1 MPNVI
6 SLELPP
12 AAYEQ
17 LRLAATRQNRPVAE
31 VVKDIVLREIPE
43 LPTLPADIESELKS
57 FSLLSDDVLWL
68 IARSSLQLK
77 QQMDLAKLNDL
88 AQRRQLT
95 AAELTQ
101 QQYLADS
108 YDRLL
113 IRRAQAA
120 LALEHRGYDLSDPTV
135 LHVS

>member
-12 AAYEQ
+12 AAYEH

-31 VVKDIVLREIPE
+31 VVRDIVLREIPE
-43 LPTLPADIESELKS
+43 MPTLPADIEAELES
-57 FSLLSDDVLWL
+57 FSLLSDDGLWL
-68 IARSSLQLK
+68 IARSSLQPQ

-88 AQRRQLT
+88 AQRRQLS
-95 AAELTQ
+95 AAEQAKQ
-101 QQYLADS
+101 QGLADA

-120 LALEHRGYDLSDPTV
+120 LALKQRGYDLSDPAV
-135 LHVS
+135 LQMS

>member
-43 LPTLPADIESELKS
+43 MPTLPADIEAELES
-57 FSLLSDDVLWL
+57 FSVLSDDVLWL
-68 IARSSLQLK
+68 IARSSLQR
-77 QQMDLAKLNDL
+77 QQQTDLAKLNDL

-95 AAELTQ
+95 PAEQTQ
-101 QQYLADS
+101 QKDLADS

-120 LALEHRGYDLSDPTV
+120 LALKHRGYDLSDPAV
-135 LHVS
+135 LRMA